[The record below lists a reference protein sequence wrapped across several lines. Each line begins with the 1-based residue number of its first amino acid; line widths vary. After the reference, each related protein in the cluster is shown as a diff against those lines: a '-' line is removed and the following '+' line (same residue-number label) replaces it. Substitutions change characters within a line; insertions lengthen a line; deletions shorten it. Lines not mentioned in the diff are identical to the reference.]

1 MTASN
6 PGASTGASPESQ
18 QSDSTATV
26 EPQAPQTAGEPADGT
41 EQTTAADE
49 REDELP
55 EWARKR
61 LTKANAEAANYR
73 TRLREAETRLNGA
86 KTTEEFETALADV
99 KARNVELEQEIT
111 RVRVAR
117 KFNLPDDLAA
127 RLRGTTAEELEADA
141 QALQKYVIA
150 PRPERLSGGLDPS
163 DDAEVFDPVKEA
175 RRARAAR
182 R

>member
-1 MTASN
+1 VSSVTAPN
-6 PGASTGASPESQ
+6 PSASKSDSPE
-18 QSDSTATV
+18 TV
-26 EPQAPQTAGEPADGT
+26 EPQAPQTAGEPAD
-41 EQTTAADE
+41 EPQQTAQTDE

-61 LTKANAEAANYR
+61 LTKANTEAANYR
-73 TRLREAETRLNGA
+73 TRLREAEAQLHDA
-86 KTTEEFETALADV
+86 KPTEEFEKALADV

-111 RVRVAR
+111 RVQVAR

-127 RLRGTTAEELEADA
+127 RLRGTTAEELETDA
-141 QALQKYVIA
+141 QALQKYVVVLG
-150 PRPERLSGGLDPS
+150 PGRLSGGLDPS
-163 DDAEVFDPVKEA
+163 DDDEVFDPVKEA